1 MPIEFRCTQC
11 RKLLRTQDD
20 TAGKQAKCPVCGT
33 LVLIP
38 NPASPPRLPADAAP
52 PPARLVA
59 ESASP
64 DGLPSLAADDATAP
78 PRLEIGE
85 LLSTSWK
92 ILQGRL
98 GLCIG
103 ATMAAML
110 VFSAAAISLSIPI
123 FLASLHG
130 GNRAEP
136 QSMLP
141 LFVGVG
147 WWLVEILLYSL
158 MLAGQAVFF
167 LKIARGQPAGVADF
181 FSGWRWG
188 LTAFLV
194 YLVAY
199 LATYIGFLLLIVPG
213 IIVALMFSQS
223 MFLVVDRSATLSE
236 ALRMSRTLTD
246 GHKLVLCGL
255 FAIVWALSFVAA
267 IPCYLG
273 LIIFLPWKGLLTAI
287 VYLRLTGEAVAVDT
301 DA

>member
-38 NPASPPRLPADAAP
+38 NPASPPPLPGDAAP
-52 PPARLVA
+52 PPARRVA

-92 ILQGRL
+92 ILQRRL

-110 VFSAAAISLSIPI
+110 VFFVAAISLSIPI
-123 FLASLHG
+123 FLASLQG
-130 GNRAEP
+130 GHRADP
-136 QSMLP
+136 QSVLP
-141 LFVGVG
+141 LFAVVGL
-147 WWLVEILLYSL
+147 WLMGILLKSL
-158 MLAGQAVFF
+158 LLAGQAVFF
-167 LKIARGQPAGVADF
+167 LKIARGQPASVADF

-194 YLVAY
+194 YLVVY
-199 LATYIGFLLLIVPG
+199 LATSVGLILLVVPG
-213 IIVALMFSQS
+213 IIVALVYSQS
-223 MFLVVDRSATLSE
+223 MFLVVDRGASLTD
-236 ALRMSRTLTD
+236 ALRMSRKLTN

-255 FAIVWALSFVAA
+255 FAIVWALYFVAV

-287 VYLRLTGEAVAVDT
+287 VYLRLTGEAVAVET